1 MQTLS
6 PVSQAAFPLMRAVP
20 QCQCSGIAERGGFH
34 HPPLAVHVERTYRNS
49 FLSWNVFGSQSVR
62 KLSWG
67 IVPNQENMNHGRF
80 GFITLYVCGG
90 EAIRIELDS
99 KDFCNFS
106 IERISR

>member
-1 MQTLS
+1 
-6 PVSQAAFPLMRAVP
+6 
-20 QCQCSGIAERGGFH
+20 
-34 HPPLAVHVERTYRNS
+34 
-49 FLSWNVFGSQSVR
+49 
-62 KLSWG
+62 
-67 IVPNQENMNHGRF
+67 MNHGRF